1 MMGMAEFFY
10 NTCLLFEQGLGF
22 GGMSAV
28 CMAIS
33 FLVFVAYFVFWLVK
47 RRLTI
52 KHYACFLVF
61 TLSIVIFQGAIELV
75 FMNKTLA
82 VITLSF
88 LGVLCGILMC
98 LPNKSKIKQTD
109 APIQFAR
116 FIDEQVKKEQR
127 TPSVPIRQVDGER
140 IVLKE
145 MPENNNSAP
154 EVDFS
159 HVKSVIKRLEYYNLT
174 PSDKRQVTEL
184 ERSIFTAER
193 NGITPEIK
201 ESVNDGLGALL
212 KIMSKYGV

>member
-116 FIDEQVKKEQR
+116 FIDGQVKQEQR
-127 TPSVPIRQVDGER
+127 EKELPQRVESEHV
-140 IVLKE
+140 VLKE
-145 MPENNNSAP
+145 MARPKDPTP